1 MANPT
6 GWKPSM
12 EQDAK
17 PGATAPGGPPGV
29 GLGGA
34 TRGIAYEEQ
43 LLFEHGSRGR
53 TGVSLP
59 PATKDYDPAQE
70 LPPALLRSSVEGLPE
85 LSELEVVRHFTRLS
99 TWNHGIDTGFYPLG
113 SCTMKYNP
121 KSSEAIARLPGFA
134 GLHPLAPPELAQG
147 ALELM
152 YGLERALSEIAGFDA
167 TTLTPAAGAQGELC
181 GLMLIRAYHEA
192 KGNPRKKV
200 LIPDTAHGTNPASSA
215 LNGYAVVQLASGPDG
230 RLHPD
235 AVRAAM
241 DEDVAAIMIT
251 NPNTLGVFETHI
263 AEIAE
268 IVHAKG
274 GLVYGD
280 GANMNAL
287 LGVARPGDMGFDVIQ
302 YNLHKTFA
310 TPHGGGGPGSGPVA
324 VKASLAPFLPLPVVV
339 KDGETYRLVTDAEER
354 PRTIGR
360 LREFW
365 GNFGM
370 FVRAWAL
377 IREYGP
383 EGVRA
388 TGELAVLNA
397 NYLRARL
404 AGTYNLPYETDSLHE
419 VVFDDKHQKATGV
432 TTMDVAKRL
441 IDHGFHPPTIYFPLV
456 VQGALMIEPTE
467 TESKETLDAFVAA
480 MQAVA
485 EEAKT
490 DPDAVHAA
498 PVRPVRARLDE
509 TRAARKPVLRWRPG
523 MKVE

>member
-6 GWKPSM
+6 GWKPTM
-12 EQDAK
+12 EKDAK
-17 PGATAPGGPPGV
+17 GASHPGAPEPALAGGGTS
-29 GLGGA
+29 GLVH
-34 TRGIAYEEQ
+34 EEP
-43 LLFEHGSRGR
+43 LLFERGSTGR
-53 TGVSLP
+53 SGVSLP
-59 PATKDYDPAQE
+59 PPSGAGDPTRE
-70 LPPALLRSSVEGLPE
+70 IPPALLRGGVDGMPE
-85 LSELEVVRHFTRLS
+85 ISELEAIRHFTRLS
-99 TWNHGIDTGFYPLG
+99 VWNHGIDTGFYPLG

-121 KSSEAIARLPGFA
+121 KSSEALARLPGFA
-134 GLHPLAPPELAQG
+134 NVHPLAPPEMAQG

-152 YGLERALSEIAGFDA
+152 WRLERALSEIAGFDETA
-167 TTLTPAAGAQGELC
+167 LSPAAGAHGELC
-181 GLMLIRAYHEA
+181 GIMVIRAYHDS

-215 LNGYAVVQLASGPDG
+215 LNGYDVVQLGSGPDG
-230 RLHPD
+230 RLHPE

-241 DEDVAAIMIT
+241 DEDVAAIMLT
-251 NPNTLGVFETHI
+251 NPNTLGIFESHI
-263 AEIAE
+263 QEIAA

-287 LGVARPGDMGFDVIQ
+287 LGVARPGDMGFDVMQ

-324 VKASLAPFLPLPVVV
+324 VKAPLAPFLPLPAVV
-339 KDGETYRLVTDAEER
+339 KEGERYRLVTDPRER

-365 GNFGM
+365 GNFAM

-383 EGVRA
+383 DGLA
-388 TGELAVLNA
+388 QTGKLAVLNA
-397 NYLRARL
+397 NYVRKLL
-404 AGTYNLPYETDSLHE
+404 EGVYHLPYETDSLHE
-419 VVFDDKHQKATGV
+419 VVFDDKLQKADGV

-456 VQGALMIEPTE
+456 VQGAIMIEPTE
-467 TESKETLDAFVAA
+467 TESKETIERFAAA
-480 MQAVA
+480 MKAIA
-485 EEAKT
+485 EEAKA
-490 DPDAVHAA
+490 DPEAVKAA
-498 PVRPVRARLDE
+498 PTKPVRARLDE
-509 TRAARKPVLRWRPG
+509 TRAARKPVLRWKPG
-523 MKVE
+523 AKVE

>member
-6 GWKPSM
+6 GWKPSL
-12 EQDAK
+12 QKDAR
-17 PGATAPGGPPGV
+17 GPADELGV
-29 GLGGA
+29 GAGGA
-34 TRGIAYEEQ
+34 TRGIAYEEP
-43 LLFEHGSRGR
+43 LLFDRGSKGR
-53 TGVSLP
+53 CGVSLP
-59 PATKDYDPAQE
+59 PASGDFDPAKE
-70 LPPALLRSSVEGLPE
+70 LPAELLRGDVEGLPE
-85 LSELEVVRHFTRLS
+85 VSELETVRHFTRLS
-99 TWNHGIDTGFYPLG
+99 SWNHGIDTGFYPLG

-121 KSSEAIARLPGFA
+121 KSSEALARLPGFA
-134 GLHPLAPPELAQG
+134 ALHPLTPPELAQG

-152 YGLERALSEIAGFDA
+152 YQLERALTEIAGFDA

-181 GLMLIRAYHEA
+181 GLMVIRAWHESR
-192 KGNPRKKV
+192 GNARKKV
-200 LIPDTAHGTNPASSA
+200 LIPDTAHGTNPASAA
-215 LNGYAVVQLASGPDG
+215 LNGYLTVQLASGPDG
-230 RLHPD
+230 RLHPET
-235 AVRAAM
+235 VRAAM

-251 NPNTLGVFETHI
+251 NPNTLGIFESHI

-268 IVHAKG
+268 IVHSKG

-287 LGVARPGDMGFDVIQ
+287 LGVARPGDMGFDVLQ

-324 VKASLAPFLPLPVVV
+324 VKKHLAPFLPLPVVV
-339 KDGETYRLVTDAEER
+339 KEGERYRLVTEAKER
-354 PRTIGR
+354 PQTVGR

-383 EGVRA
+383 EGLRD

-397 NYLRARL
+397 NYVRAKL
-404 AGTYNLPYETDSLHE
+404 KDVYNLPYETDSLHE
-419 VVFDDKHQKATGV
+419 VVFDDKHQKASGA
-432 TTMDVAKRL
+432 TTMDIAKRL

-456 VQGALMIEPTE
+456 VHGALMIEPTE
-467 TESKETLDAFVAA
+467 TETKETLDRFVEA
-480 MQAVA
+480 MVAVA
-485 EEAKT
+485 EEATTNPEALKS
-490 DPDAVHAA
+490 A
-498 PVRPVRARLDE
+498 PTKPFRARLDE

-523 MKVE
+523 LALESS

>member
-12 EQDAK
+12 EKDAK
-17 PGATAPGGPPGV
+17 AGGTSAAPDAPGAGF
-29 GLGGA
+29 A
-34 TRGIAYEEQ
+34 TRGLAHEEP
-43 LLFEHGSRGR
+43 LLFERGSTGR
-53 TGVSLP
+53 SGVSLP
-59 PATKDYDPAQE
+59 APAAGGDPAAAI
-70 LPPALLRSSVEGLPE
+70 PAALRRAAVDGLPE
-85 LSELEVVRHFTRLS
+85 ISELEAVRHFTRLS
-99 TWNHGIDTGFYPLG
+99 SWNHGIDTGFYPLG

-121 KSSEAIARLPGFA
+121 KSSEALARLPGFA
-134 GLHPLAPPELAQG
+134 NLHPLAPPELAQG

-152 YGLERALSEIAGFDA
+152 WDLERALSEIAGFDA
-167 TTLTPAAGAQGELC
+167 TALSPAAGAHGELC
-181 GLMLIRAYHEA
+181 GLMVIRAYHVA
-192 KGNPRKKV
+192 RGNPRKKV

-215 LNGYAVVQLASGPDG
+215 LNGYDVVQLASGPDG
-230 RLHPD
+230 RLHPE
-235 AVRAAM
+235 AVAAAM

-251 NPNTLGVFETHI
+251 NPNTLGIFESHI
-263 AEIAE
+263 QEIAK

-324 VKASLAPFLPLPVVV
+324 VKAALAPFLPLPTVV
-339 KDGETYRLVTDAEER
+339 KEGETYRLVTDPKER
-354 PRTIGR
+354 PQSIGR

-365 GNFGM
+365 GNFAM

-383 EGVRA
+383 EGLA
-388 TGELAVLNA
+388 QTGKLAVLNA
-397 NYLRARL
+397 NYVRALLR
-404 AGTYNLPYETDSLHE
+404 GVYDLPYETDSLHE
-419 VVFDDKHQKATGV
+419 VVFDDALQKDTGV

-456 VQGALMIEPTE
+456 VHGAIMIEPTE
-467 TESKETLDAFVAA
+467 TESRETLDRFVDAMKAIAA
-480 MQAVA
+480 
-485 EEAKT
+485 EAKA
-490 DPDAVHAA
+490 DPEAVKAA
-498 PVRPVRARLDE
+498 PTRPFRARLDE

-523 MKVE
+523 AKIE